1 MAFRN
6 SIFSFGGN
14 LGISSIQS
22 PNFVTGVSG
31 WQVDKLGNAE
41 FNSATI
47 RGFLKLPSDYRT
59 RQSDMLSNPGFGSTG
74 VFVEWAVG
82 QWGGF
87 PTFRTDS
94 NAAVVSLGFSGYNN
108 NTNVSTLRLAPRIY
122 SGPSNAGPWTLE
134 NDFNANDA
142 AVVTNTGAGITAVQQ
157 GFFATSYSDGVS
169 AGTPV
174 PRALTS
180 DIVNRPWIQVRP
192 GWRISSG
199 SAATAF
205 IEQAR
210 LIVTPG
216 F

>member
-1 MAFRN
+1 MAFKN

-14 LGISSIQS
+14 LAIQSIQS
-22 PNFVTGVSG
+22 PNFVAGSQG

-41 FNSATI
+41 FNNATI
-47 RGFLKLPSDYRT
+47 RGFLNLPSDYRA
-59 RQSDMLSNPGFGSTG
+59 RQSDMLSNPSFASTG
-74 VFVEWAVG
+74 VFVEWLVG

-87 PTFRTDS
+87 PTFQTNS
-94 NAAVVSLGFSGYNN
+94 NAALVTLGFSGYNN
-108 NTNVSTLRLAPRIY
+108 NSNVSTLRLAVRTY
-122 SGPSNAGPWTLE
+122 SGPAQNGPWTLE

-142 AVVTNTGAGITAVQQ
+142 AVVTNTGAGVTAVMQ
-157 GFFATSYSDGVS
+157 GFFATSFYDAVS
-169 AGTPV
+169 SGTPA

-180 DIVNRPWIQVRP
+180 DLVNRPWIQVRP